1 MSHYEFVLFHPESP
15 RCAAGRPIE
24 GSPRSLHLPAPA
36 HLPAPHTPHPTPH
49 TPHPTP
55 HTPPLDSAQLGAA
68 ERESLQAARNEL
80 VKHIMQLKFGVTKN
94 TPNQTPTRLVTKF
107 VLPED
112 TVQGGALNL
121 VGLIIGPRGKTQQ
134 KLQVDPLPP
143 VDPPPT
149 HPLLTALLFLPQ
161 PALSAPPIPPTS
173 HPPPTA

>member
-143 VDPPPT
+143 VDPP
-149 HPLLTALLFLPQ
+149 LLTPY
-161 PALSAPPIPPTS
+161 SPPSYSCPNPP
-173 HPPPTA
+173 